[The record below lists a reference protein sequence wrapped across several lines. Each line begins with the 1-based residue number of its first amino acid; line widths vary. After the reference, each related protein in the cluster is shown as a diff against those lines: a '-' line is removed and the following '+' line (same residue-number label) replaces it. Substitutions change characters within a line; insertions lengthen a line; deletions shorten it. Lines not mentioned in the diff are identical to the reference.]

1 MCFFIMTIGYEDIGI
16 NSCHDERKKKILTLN
31 YVNYQDTVGQPCK
44 IDIL

>member
-16 NSCHDERKKKILTLN
+16 NSCHDERKKKILTLE
-31 YVNYQDTVGQPCK
+31 YYQDTVGQPSK